1 MGFGIT
7 AYRRHFPSVPEY
19 FPAEIAQLAPI
30 IEDGLVTV
38 DDCGMQVH
46 NKGRLLIHRV
56 CMVFDEY
63 LKKARRKPA
72 GENLA
77 SFCQM
82 LAEK

>member
-1 MGFGIT
+1 M
-7 AYRRHFPSVPEY
+7 
-19 FPAEIAQLAPI
+19 

-38 DDCGMQVH
+38 DDCGMQVR